1 MILVYTHKI
10 TPRIKYIFKHIFT
23 IRLGVEINITSDLEY
38 FKEYDSFKMSYHNF
52 QISDEFHI
60 NCSEILQSHKIED
73 LEIEVEN
80 WNGLPIFFSF
90 KENPFFQFDIFGA
103 SFYLISRYEE
113 YLLHLKDDFGRFE
126 PKSSI
131 AFKNRFLNKPIVDFW
146 IKRFSEKFLDFYPD
160 FKFRNNSFELNTCL
174 EVQCA
179 FDFKG
184 KGLIRTIGGVI
195 RDVLRLD
202 LYRLYRR
209 TTVLLNLK
217 RDPLDNYSNWIELN
231 RSNGIDTSVFFL
243 LSNFSRYDRNLSV
256 YSNTFIE
263 KIKDVSDFCE
273 VSLLSSFSSLKN
285 ENLLKSEIN
294 KLQSITHRS
303 IIKTR
308 QNLLKLNFPTTYSSF
323 ARVGFSNDFSLQY
336 YDLPG
341 FRASTTNPFYFFDLE
356 NEIETKLLLNPVCAT
371 DRVLKIYKKPIV
383 ARQVLEE
390 ITRYVKEVDG
400 NMTLV
405 LNNSIISDY
414 STNFKWKNM
423 FKKYFKSHG
432 KN

>member
-1 MILVYTHKI
+1 MILIYTHKI

-23 IRLGVEINITSDLEY
+23 VRLGIKINFTSEEEY
-38 FKEYDSFKMSYHNF
+38 FKQYDSFKMSYHHC
-52 QISDEFHI
+52 QISEEFYI
-60 NCSEILQSHKIED
+60 NSSEILQSHKIED
-73 LEIEVEN
+73 LDIDVEN
-80 WNGLPIFFSF
+80 WNGLPVFFSF
-90 KENPFFQFDIFGA
+90 KNNPFFQFDIFGA

-113 YLLHLKDDFGRFE
+113 YLLHLKDDFGRFD
-126 PKSSI
+126 PTSSI

-160 FKFRNNSFELNTCL
+160 FKFRKNSFKLSTCL

-184 KGLIRTIGGVI
+184 KGPIRTLGGVF
-195 RDVLRLD
+195 RDLLRLD

-209 TTVLLNLK
+209 TSVLLNLK

-231 RSNGIDTSVFFL
+231 RSNGIETTVFFL
-243 LSNFSRYDRNLSV
+243 FSNFSRYDRNLSI
-256 YSNTFIE
+256 YSNTFVE
-263 KIKDVSDFCE
+263 KIKDISDFCE

-285 ENLLKSEIN
+285 ETLLKNEIN
-294 KLQSITHRS
+294 KLQSIIHRS
-303 IIKTR
+303 IKKTR
-308 QNLLKLNFPTTYSSF
+308 QNLLKVDFPTTYSSF
-323 ARVGFSNDFSLQY
+323 ARLGFSNDFSLQY

-356 NEIETKLLLNPVCAT
+356 NEIETKLLLNPVCVT

-432 KN
+432 KK